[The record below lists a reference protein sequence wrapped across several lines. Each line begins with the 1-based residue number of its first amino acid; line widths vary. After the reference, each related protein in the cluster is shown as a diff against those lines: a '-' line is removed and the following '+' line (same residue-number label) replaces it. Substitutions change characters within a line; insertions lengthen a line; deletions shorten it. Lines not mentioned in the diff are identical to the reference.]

1 MSKVEKENF
10 SLMVCLSPSAGPI
23 LVAGGGPVALR
34 KIETLLEGGADVTLV
49 SPSAVP
55 ELQALA
61 EEGRIVWVRRTVERK
76 DFEGHRF
83 ALLALPRRE
92 TESAAALA
100 GMTGCLLNCCAA
112 RELGS
117 WSLAAQFRW
126 EEFLIG
132 TGTFGKKP
140 AGAAALKRRLLDW
153 LRKTEPE
160 EEKENHS

>member
-1 MSKVEKENF
+1 MSKGEKENF

-23 LVAGGGPVALR
+23 LVAGGGQVALR
-34 KIETLLEGGADVTLV
+34 KIRTLLEGGADVTLV
-49 SPSAVP
+49 SPSVVP
-55 ELQALA
+55 ELHALA
-61 EEGRIVWVRRTVERK
+61 EEGRILWERRTVERK
-76 DFEGHRF
+76 DFEDHRL

-100 GMTGCLLNCCAA
+100 GKTGCLLNCCAA

>member
-1 MSKVEKENF
+1 MSKGEKENF

-100 GMTGCLLNCCAA
+100 VMTGCLLNCCAA

>member
-1 MSKVEKENF
+1 M
-10 SLMVCLSPSAGPI
+10 
-23 LVAGGGPVALR
+23 
-34 KIETLLEGGADVTLV
+34 TLV

-100 GMTGCLLNCCAA
+100 GKTGCLLNCCAA